1 MKTIND
7 VKIVA
12 EQLMAQKFTFKT
24 YHKEF
29 NMSANDLGYRFEFDT
44 AKRRFGCCWY
54 RDKKI
59 TLSMPICQENLDK
72 IETIITNTLLHELAH
87 AFSVQAYG
95 ITEGRGHG
103 NKWKHIAKQIG
114 CDGERCYKSESINKP
129 ESKYTLICDNCKK
142 ESPKHK
148 MIKRGYA
155 CGKCCNEHN
164 NGKFTDKYKLRLI
177 VNY

>member
-59 TLSMPICQENLDK
+59 TLSMPICQENLEHKNLFDK
-72 IETIITNTLLHELAH
+72 NFLL
-87 AFSVQAYG
+87 
-95 ITEGRGHG
+95 
-103 NKWKHIAKQIG
+103 N
-114 CDGERCYKSESINKP
+114 
-129 ESKYTLICDNCKK
+129 
-142 ESPKHK
+142 
-148 MIKRGYA
+148 
-155 CGKCCNEHN
+155 
-164 NGKFTDKYKLRLI
+164 
-177 VNY
+177 